1 LEAKLSST
9 TGDDLKATRPR
20 FTLGVKSVLALIAFV
35 AVLAWLLSF
44 IFISEER
51 RTDDAYVTGHL
62 HTISSRVSGTVE
74 KVLVDD
80 NQFVHAG
87 QVLVQLDTRDFDVNL
102 SLERSRMEQ
111 ARAEQERAHAAIV
124 LARAAISAADADVR
138 KSDLDFARAQELSV
152 GTPRALSQQEFDAF
166 DAARTSAHA
175 RQRQATA
182 QLDVA
187 TASLGSAQAIFKQGE
202 AGTHNAMLQQ
212 SYTSI
217 ISPTDGYVGRKTVE
231 TGQRVEPG
239 QGLLSIVEPNVWVV
253 ANFRETQLRHV
264 SVGDTVKL
272 ELDAVP
278 DVILTGH
285 VDSFAPATGAQFALL
300 PPDNATGNFT
310 KVIQRVPVK
319 ILIKDHDLGRYHLF
333 PGLSVVATLQRR

>member
-1 LEAKLSST
+1 LSST
-9 TGDDLKATRPR
+9 TDDDVKATRPQL
-20 FTLGVKSVLALIAFV
+20 TLAVKSLLALIAFV
-35 AVLAWLLSF
+35 AMLAWLLSL

-51 RTDDAYVTGHL
+51 STDDAYITGHL
-62 HTISSRVSGTVE
+62 HAISSRVSGTVE

-80 NQFVHAG
+80 NEFVHAG

-102 SLERSRMEQ
+102 ALERSRLEQ
-111 ARAEQERAHAAIV
+111 ARAEQVRAQAAIV

-138 KSDLDFARAQELSV
+138 KSDLDFDRAKELST
-152 GTPRALSQQEFDAF
+152 GSPRALSQQEFDAF

-175 RQRQATA
+175 RQRQAFA

-202 AGTHNAMLQQ
+202 ATTHNATLQQ

-217 ISPTDGYVGRKTVE
+217 ISPTEGYVGRKTVE

-239 QGLLSIVEPNVWVV
+239 QGMLAIIEPNVWVV

-264 SVGDTVKL
+264 STGNAVKL
-272 ELDAVP
+272 TMDALP
-278 DVILTGH
+278 DVVLTGH
-285 VDSFAPATGAQFALL
+285 VDSFAPATGAEFALL

-319 ILIKDHDLGRYHLF
+319 ILIQKDDIQRYHLF
-333 PGLSVVATLQRR
+333 PGLSVTATLPKR